1 LTAGG
6 CPAAGGPCTESEEND
21 RMRIFSRS
29 LIAAFFICLA
39 LGLPSAESASRF
51 FLDLESGMVYSG
63 YNDVRIPGDT
73 GTEFSLS
80 EDLDSKSKP
89 FFRVRIGYRLSD
101 RSAISLLA
109 APLEIEADGDLASD
123 IHFEGE
129 IFPAGD
135 RIAAI
140 YRFDSY
146 RLTYSY
152 DFYRSERVTL
162 GAGVTAK
169 IRDAEISLAGQD
181 AESKKSNVGFVPLLN
196 FRLHY
201 GLNDRVGILLSGDAL
216 AAPQG
221 RAEDVLTALTF
232 SPSDRLQLRLGYR
245 LLEGG
250 ADNDEVYNFAL
261 LHYVSIGAMLKQ

>member
-1 LTAGG
+1 MAGSY
-6 CPAAGGPCTESEEND
+6 PAAVGPFTESEEND
-21 RMRIFSRS
+21 RMRDFTRS
-29 LIAAFFICLA
+29 VIAVFFICLI
-39 LGLPSAESASRF
+39 LGLPAAESASRF
-51 FLDLESGMVYSG
+51 FVDLESGMVYSG

-80 EDLDSKSKP
+80 EDLDSKSTT
-89 FFRVRIGYRLSD
+89 FFRVRIGYRLSN
-101 RSAISLLA
+101 RSVISLLA
-109 APLEIEADGDLASD
+109 APLEIEADGNPSSD

-129 IFPAGD
+129 TFPEGA

-146 RLTYSY
+146 RLTYRY
-152 DFYRSERVTL
+152 DFYRSKRLTL

-169 IRDAEISLAGQD
+169 IRDAEISLAGRD
-181 AESKKSNVGFVPLLN
+181 ARSKKSNVGFVPLLN
-196 FRLHY
+196 FGLHCRLT
-201 GLNDRVGILLSGDAL
+201 DRVGILLSGDAL

-221 RAEDVLTALTF
+221 RAEDVLTAMTF
-232 SPSDRLQLRLGYR
+232 SASDRLQLRLGYR

-261 LHYVSIGAMLKQ
+261 LHYVSIGVMLRQ